1 MLKKRSAVTFIITA
15 TLLIIGASA
24 ASAQSSDSK
33 NPTPLTGNSV
43 EGNDEPR
50 GQSHYYSF
58 YAGPGDVTV
67 SIDGVTDYY
76 SANVNVVLRDEAAR
90 ELSNLPLSA
99 YSDQSRKVAKVH
111 LARKTHI
118 TMQLMF
124 AVNVGVHLKYK
135 VSLDG
140 PVGGGSGGG
149 GEEKLASAI
158 ETVAAPKI
166 AVAAPKIALANA
178 KSRLTGELSKEL
190 PSNASGKFTPSKIA
204 SAMAPN
210 PDNTSQKSLNTPV
223 DDKWAL
229 IVGISKFQHPS
240 LNLKYSAKDAKDLA
254 AYLVKE
260 AHFAPDHVKLI
271 TDEQATKERIMA
283 EIGDK
288 WLPRMAHPNDLVLIF
303 ISSHGSPSGMDL
315 EGLNYL
321 VMHNTDPES
330 LYATGLP
337 IQDLTTA
344 ISKRVHS
351 DRVLVVLDACHSGAA
366 NTAKGLIRIGNF
378 NTADVAQGTG
388 QLVICSSQPNQV
400 SWESKRYENGVF
412 THQLIEAL
420 RSQSGKTSLGQAF
433 EKMKSSVQ
441 SEVLT
446 DRGELQTPVL
456 KSKWQ
461 GNELI
466 ISAPPSKPR
475 AVSQ

>member
-1 MLKKRSAVTFIITA
+1 MLKKRTAITFILLA
-15 TLLIIGASA
+15 TLFVSNRGPAC
-24 ASAQSSDSK
+24 AQSSDSK
-33 NPTPLTGNSV
+33 HPTPLVGNAV

-76 SANVNVVLRDEAAR
+76 SANINVVLRDESGK

-99 YSDQSRKVAKVH
+99 YSDQARKTTKVH
-111 LARKTHI
+111 LLRKTHI

-140 PVGGGSGGG
+140 PIGGGGSGD
-149 GEEKLASAI
+149 EKLATSPPSQSIA
-158 ETVAAPKI
+158 VLPKI
-166 AVAAPKIALANA
+166 AMAHPAPNPAPAAVTA
-178 KSRLTGELSKEL
+178 SEL
-190 PSNASGKFTPSKIA
+190 PKSASGKFTPGKIA
-204 SAMAPN
+204 TAMAPN
-210 PDNTSQKSLNTPV
+210 PDLTSQKTINTPI

-229 IVGISKFQHPS
+229 IVGISKFQNPA
-240 LNLKYSAKDAKDLA
+240 LNLKYSSKDAKDLA
-254 AYLVKE
+254 NYLIKE

-271 TDEQATKERIMA
+271 TDEQATKERVMA

-288 WLPRMAHPNDLVLIF
+288 WLPRMAHPNDLVMIF

-366 NTAKGLIRIGNF
+366 NTAKSLIRIGNF
-378 NTADVAQGTG
+378 NTADIAQGTG

-420 RSQSGKTSLGQAF
+420 RSQSGKNSLEQAF

-441 SEVLT
+441 SEVLS

-466 ISAPPSKPR
+466 ISAPPAKPR

>member
-1 MLKKRSAVTFIITA
+1 MF
-15 TLLIIGASA
+15 GASMA
-24 ASAQSSDSK
+24 FAQSPDSK
-33 NPTPLTGNSV
+33 NPTPLTANFV

-76 SANVNVVLRDEAAR
+76 SANINVVLRDEAAR

-140 PVGGGSGGG
+140 PIGGGAGG
-149 GEEKLASAI
+149 GEEKLAS
-158 ETVAAPKI
+158 TVAT
-166 AVAAPKIALANA
+166 VAAPKIALANA
-178 KSRLTGELSKEL
+178 TPTFTGESSKEL
-190 PSNASGKFTPSKIA
+190 PSTTSEKFTPSKIA
-204 SAMAPN
+204 TAMAPS
-210 PDNTSQKSLNTPV
+210 PDTTSQKSLNTPV

-254 AYLVKE
+254 DYLVKE

-388 QLVICSSQPNQV
+388 QLVICSSLPNQV

-441 SEVLT
+441 AEVLN